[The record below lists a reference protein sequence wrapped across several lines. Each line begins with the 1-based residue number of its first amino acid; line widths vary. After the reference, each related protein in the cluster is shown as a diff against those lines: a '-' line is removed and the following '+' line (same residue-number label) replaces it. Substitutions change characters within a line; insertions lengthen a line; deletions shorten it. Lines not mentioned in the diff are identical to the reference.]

1 MEKDNVIPFPFQTER
16 IYEQLYVTLEEE
28 NYSGSVDLIEQILQ
42 VEEITEE
49 LAKLYCICLIE
60 LQAYDEIV
68 DFALDIIEEAAHL
81 YDICVPYHIQALYEL
96 EKYKQVI
103 DIFDRID
110 YSKQAMDIRIY
121 YDLAFELNQKLIEN
135 YMKQYERAREAND
148 YQTAY
153 LAMKQL
159 ITCVSKPNNFMLR
172 QLMEPT
178 IHPLI
183 KTAIL
188 LFAMDTSWNE
198 SIEIEKF
205 GQVRTIVANRLQ
217 EVDEQQSYKEVMQEI
232 QDIEQQNPVLYDLLK
247 HYTYQYFYMMY
258 PFQVESIRIPSFIRA
273 LELLLE
279 SMGETAEKRSN
290 KIEIDPEMVNEYV
303 KQIQF
308 CSDMYM
314 SIHEA

>member
-1 MEKDNVIPFPFQTER
+1 WTRNLKERMLSMEKDNVIPFPFQTER

-42 VEEITEE
+42 VEEITEK

-81 YDICVPYHIQALYEL
+81 YNICVPYHIQALYEL

-135 YMKQYERAREAND
+135 YMKQYDRAREAGD

-153 LAMKQL
+153 IAMKQL
-159 ITCVSKPNNFMLR
+159 IT
-172 QLMEPT
+172 
-178 IHPLI
+178 
-183 KTAIL
+183 
-188 LFAMDTSWNE
+188 
-198 SIEIEKF
+198 
-205 GQVRTIVANRLQ
+205 
-217 EVDEQQSYKEVMQEI
+217 
-232 QDIEQQNPVLYDLLK
+232 
-247 HYTYQYFYMMY
+247 
-258 PFQVESIRIPSFIRA
+258 
-273 LELLLE
+273 
-279 SMGETAEKRSN
+279 
-290 KIEIDPEMVNEYV
+290 
-303 KQIQF
+303 
-308 CSDMYM
+308 
-314 SIHEA
+314 